1 MTRLAQVFP
10 HFGWETN
17 VGYGT
22 AAHRA
27 GLLIHGVTPH
37 HRRSFKPIAEI
48 LLKEQRIES

>member
-1 MTRLAQVFP
+1 MIRLAQVFP
-10 HFGWETN
+10 HYGWETN

-27 GLLIHGVTPH
+27 GLEMHGVTPH

-48 LLKEQRIES
+48 LLKEQRVES